1 MKPTIEQFKNVVD
14 RSGEANWYGEYHGRV
29 YYEGIGVTADSLGD
43 IATLMV
49 EMKSEGFSLPKW
61 DHQDSL
67 GMGSIVAWRKS
78 KFADSTERAGS

>member
-14 RSGEANWYGEYHGRV
+14 QFEYIDWFGEYHGRF
-29 YYEGIGVTADSLGD
+29 YYEGIGVTAGSLGD

-49 EMKSEGFSLPKW
+49 EMKSEGFNLPKW

-78 KFADSTERAGS
+78 KFADSTERVEA